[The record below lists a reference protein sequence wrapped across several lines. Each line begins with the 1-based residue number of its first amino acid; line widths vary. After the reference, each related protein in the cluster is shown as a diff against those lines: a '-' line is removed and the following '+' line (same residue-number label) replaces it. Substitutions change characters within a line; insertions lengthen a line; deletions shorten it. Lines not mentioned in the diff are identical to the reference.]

1 MSKNEPPHTRA
12 KTRCGG
18 KVAQYSDLIGWLLS
32 LSFYGQAT
40 HLSNAEDLFKFLYKK
55 GIGGKHA
62 HFWVGWALHA
72 ENAGNFP
79 MAEK

>member
-1 MSKNEPPHTRA
+1 RFH
-12 KTRCGG
+12 G
-18 KVAQYSDLIGWLLS
+18 YS
-32 LSFYGQAT
+32 QAT

-62 HFWVGWALHA
+62 HFWVGWALYA
-72 ENAGNFP
+72 ENAGNYP